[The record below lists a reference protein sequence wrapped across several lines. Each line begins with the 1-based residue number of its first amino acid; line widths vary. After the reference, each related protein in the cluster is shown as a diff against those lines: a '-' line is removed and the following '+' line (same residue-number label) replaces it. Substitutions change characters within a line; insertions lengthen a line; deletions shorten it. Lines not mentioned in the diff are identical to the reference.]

1 MSLSVAEI
9 LKLPGLE
16 ELAVRA
22 GGAQLHRSVRWP
34 YVAENEGIAE
44 WVMGG
49 ELVFVTGIN
58 HARDEANL
66 LSLVEDGVAVGIA
79 GLVILTGGTFIQR
92 IPKAVIERA
101 DVLGL
106 PLIEQPYLLKMI
118 IVTHAIGTAL
128 VHMAQ
133 ARRSRHDILSQL
145 LTGDYPSL
153 VIARQRAE
161 HANLPV
167 DGPRRLLA
175 LRLSSVSVLFER
187 HAPALAEQMLQH
199 VRQAL
204 QDHLEAWNRDLPA
217 SLPVI
222 VQGDL
227 FILLLPDS
235 DSLRADLLSLYQ
247 ALTSLT
253 GDMTLFMGLANRVE
267 DCGHYRKALNEAR
280 QALDVAENLHPASGF
295 CDFSELG
302 VLRLLQGIEDR
313 SVIDH
318 FVRQTLGA
326 LIEPSR
332 KQPFVLIET
341 LDALL
346 QENGNALKAATRLSI
361 HRNTLNQRIQ
371 RIEQQ
376 SGQSLDD
383 PLFRMN
389 ASVALLVWRMTPI
402 HKVPNSKE

>member
-1 MSLSVAEI
+1 MSLTVAEV

-16 ELAVRA
+16 GLTVRA
-22 GGAQLHRSVRWP
+22 GNLHLHRTVRWP

-44 WVMGG
+44 WVIGG
-49 ELVFVTGIN
+49 ELVFITGVN
-58 HARDEANL
+58 HAREEANL
-66 LSLVEDGVAVGIA
+66 LSLIEDGVAMGIA

-92 IPKAVIERA
+92 IPQAVIERA
-101 DVLGL
+101 EHYGL
-106 PLIEQPYLLKMI
+106 PLIEQPYLLKMV

-153 VIARQRAE
+153 AIAQQRAE
-161 HANLPV
+161 HVQLPV
-167 DGPRRLLA
+167 EGPRRLVA

-187 HAPALAEQMLQH
+187 HPPAEAERLLQQT
-199 VRQAL
+199 RQSL
-204 QDHLEAWNRDLPA
+204 QDHLEAWNRNWA
-217 SLPVI
+217 EALPVI
-222 VQGDL
+222 LQGDL
-227 FILLLPDS
+227 FIVLLPDQ

-247 ALTSLT
+247 ALGELI
-253 GDMTLFMGLANRVE
+253 GDMTLYMGLANRVE
-267 DCGHYRKALNEAR
+267 DCGHYRQALNEAR
-280 QALDVAENLHPASGF
+280 QALDVAESLHPASGF

-302 VLRLLQGIEDR
+302 VLRLLQGIGDR

-318 FVRQTLGA
+318 FVKQTLGP

-332 KQPFVLIET
+332 KQPFTLLET

-346 QENGNALKAATRLSI
+346 QENGNALKAASRLAI
-361 HRNTLNQRIQ
+361 HRNTINQRIQ

-376 SGQSLDD
+376 SGKSLDD

-389 ASVALLVWRMTPI
+389 ASVALLVWRMTE
-402 HKVPNSKE
+402 VPSKEST

>member
-1 MSLSVAEI
+1 MSLTVGEV

-16 ELAVRA
+16 GLIVRA
-22 GGAQLHRSVRWP
+22 GHLHLQRTVRWP

-49 ELVFVTGIN
+49 ELVFVTGVN

-66 LSLVEDGVAVGIA
+66 LSVIEDGIAMGIA
-79 GLVILTGGTFIQR
+79 GLVILTGGAFIQR
-92 IPKAVIERA
+92 IPQTVIERA
-101 DVLGL
+101 EHHGL
-106 PLIEQPYLLKMI
+106 PLIEQPYLLKMV

-133 ARRSRHDILSQL
+133 ARRTRHDILSQL

-153 VIARQRAE
+153 AIAQQRAE
-161 HANLPV
+161 HVQLPI
-167 DGPRRLLA
+167 DGPRRLVA

-187 HAPALAEQMLQH
+187 HPPIEAERLLQH
-199 VRQAL
+199 TRQAC
-204 QDHLEAWNRDLPA
+204 QDHLEAWSRIR
-217 SLPVI
+217 SERLPVI
-222 VQGDL
+222 LQGDL
-227 FILLLPDS
+227 FIMLLPDQET
-235 DSLRADLLSLYQ
+235 LRADLQGLYRE
-247 ALTSLT
+247 LTAMI
-253 GDMTLFMGLANRVE
+253 GDMTLYMGMANRVE
-267 DCGHYRKALNEAR
+267 HCGHYRQALNEAR
-280 QALDVAENLHPASGF
+280 QALDVAESLHPASGF

-302 VLRLLQGIEDR
+302 VLLLLQGIGDR

-318 FVRQTLGA
+318 FVTQTLGS

-332 KQPFVLIET
+332 KQPFTLLET

-346 QENGNALKAATRLSI
+346 QENGNALRAANRLAI
-361 HRNTLNQRIQ
+361 HRNTINQRIQ

-389 ASVALLVWRMTPI
+389 ASVALLVWRMTEV
-402 HKVPNSKE
+402 HSKEST